1 MNSKKLQK
9 IGRILKIAALGAI
22 SPVLGIGGPSSR
34 FPTRTIERD
43 TFSFDASTGLLTDRV
58 KRSQEPYKLVIDG
71 MVEEPVSLTYQDLRA
86 LPQTSQTNDF
96 HCVEGWTIPEVVWG
110 GIMLSEIFK
119 LIKPKDV
126 AQYAIFHS
134 LGETGSAPQGQSWYI
149 ESVKISDLLD
159 PRQEFLLAL
168 DLDGK
173 PLSHDRGAPARLV
186 TPFLLAYKSIKFVTR
201 IELSSK
207 LQEGWWTLANPIY
220 DWQAKVSPGRL
231 KRR

>member
-1 MNSKKLQK
+1 
-9 IGRILKIAALGAI
+9 
-22 SPVLGIGGPSSR
+22 
-34 FPTRTIERD
+34 
-43 TFSFDASTGLLTDRV
+43 
-58 KRSQEPYKLVIDG
+58 
-71 MVEEPVSLTYQDLRA
+71 
-86 LPQTSQTNDF
+86 
-96 HCVEGWTIPEVVWG
+96 
-110 GIMLSEIFK
+110 MLSEIFK